1 MFWGDGDESGGD
13 GGWFQ
18 DEYKME
24 KVSRRLELLETARN
38 NVKLLHE
45 LLVHYEP
52 NQGHDIV
59 KVWRGIDARLT

>member
-1 MFWGDGDESGGD
+1 
-13 GGWFQ
+13 
-18 DEYKME
+18 ME

-59 KVWRGIDARLT
+59 KVRRGIDARLT